1 LCGLQICILDTL
13 AEAYYASGQLE
24 EALMIEKKAVALDRQ
39 NADLQAQFAKY
50 KVTGV
55 VASFRTLQ
63 KAC

>member
-1 LCGLQICILDTL
+1 
-13 AEAYYASGQLE
+13 
-24 EALMIEKKAVALDRQ
+24 MIEKKAVALDRQ

-63 KAC
+63 KGC